1 MIIEND
7 SYWCLA
13 KPHWKHNG
21 TLQFLSE
28 GGDWNSVPTK
38 ENVMTFSTKKEAE
51 EYIRIKKIT
60 TCYSDLSDYK
70 PVKVV
75 EQYKITKR

>member
-13 KPHWKHNG
+13 KTHWKHNG

-51 EYIRIKKIT
+51 EYIRIKKLKKLLHAILIYQIT
-60 TCYSDLSDYK
+60 NL
-70 PVKVV
+70 
-75 EQYKITKR
+75 